1 MAAKRS
7 RSARILSWNV
17 NGIRAAAKKGFRDW
31 LAEAKAEIVGIQ
43 EVRAEPAAIPAEL
56 REPERLHVAFSAAE
70 RKGYSGVGL
79 YSQRRPDRIDCSLAE
94 ARFDSEGRLQLAHFG
109 RLVIAN
115 VYFPNG
121 NGPERDNSRVPY
133 KLDFYRAVF
142 DRVQRLRRSGRRVLV
157 IGDFNTAH
165 KEIDL
170 ARPRENRETSGFL
183 PEECA
188 ELDRWLATGWVDT
201 FRAFDTAPG
210 RYTWWSQRFGVR
222 ARNVGWRIDYV
233 LASPAAM
240 KFVRSAFIQPDVM
253 GSDHCPLGVDVD
265 PAIFE

>member
-56 REPERLHVAFSAAE
+56 REPERLHAAFSAAE

-79 YSQRRPDRIDCSLAE
+79 YSRRRPDRIDCSLAE

-157 IGDFNTAH
+157 MGDFNTAH

>member
-1 MAAKRS
+1 MAARRS

-17 NGIRAAAKKGFRDW
+17 NGIRSAAKKGFRDW
-31 LAEAKAEIVGIQ
+31 LERSGAEIIGVQ
-43 EVRAEPAAIPAEL
+43 EVRAQPEQIPAEL
-56 REPERLHVAFSAAE
+56 RVPIGLHAAFSSAE

-79 YSQRRPDRIDCSLAE
+79 YSRRRPDRVESSLGE
-94 ARFDSEGRLQLAHFG
+94 ARFDGEGRLQLARFG
-109 RLVIAN
+109 RLVVAN

-121 NGPERDNSRVPY
+121 NGSERDNSRVPF

-142 DRVQRLRRSGRRVLV
+142 DRVQRLRRAGKRVLV
-157 IGDFNTAH
+157 MGDFNTAH

-188 ELDRWLATGWVDT
+188 ELDRWVAAGWVDS
-201 FRAFDTAPG
+201 FRAFDAGPG
-210 RYTWWSQRFGVR
+210 HYTWWSQRFDVR

-240 KFVRSAFIQPDVM
+240 KFVRNAFIRPDVM

-265 PAIFE
+265 PAIFG